1 MKKSERLWV
10 IVLLLKQHGKLTA
23 YELANNLEVTKRTI
37 YRDIDALSQ
46 MGIPIISEEGVSGGY
61 SLVPDYFLPCIHLYD
76 KEIILLELLLKM
88 SPQFQL
94 LDFEEETKSLNLK
107 LSHICKK
114 NDSMKNA
121 FSKIYFSVDNIVPIS
136 YVKGAF
142 ETILRALNENNQLNI
157 SYYTPIKNTVIDRKI
172 SPIHFLFCD
181 GCWYLNS
188 YCELRKEARMF
199 RLDRITKV
207 EYLKE
212 KIPTCHVESFNKS
225 TCSETVLVS
234 LEIEH
239 NLYNIIKDDMAMQNI
254 VKLTRNNNI
263 LILDLITHEIS
274 YFENLAFRNA
284 KDVNILSPEFLKDS
298 ILKKSKIILEKYIF
312 QN

>member
-46 MGIPIISEEGVSGGY
+46 MGIPIISEEGVYGGY
-61 SLVPDYFLPCIHLYD
+61 SLVPDYFLPCIHLYE

-88 SPQFQL
+88 SPHFQL
-94 LDFEEETKSLNLK
+94 SDFEEETKSLNLK

-121 FSKIYFSVDNIVPIS
+121 FSKISFSVDNIVPVS
-136 YVKGAF
+136 HAKGAF
-142 ETILRALNENNQLNI
+142 ETILRALNDNNQLNI
-157 SYYTPIKNTVIDRKI
+157 SYYTPLKNTVIERRI
-172 SPIHFLFCD
+172 SPIHFSFSD

-212 KIPTCHVESFNKS
+212 KVPTSHIEGFNKS
-225 TCSETVLVS
+225 SYSETVLVS
-234 LEIEH
+234 LEIEQ
-239 NLYNIIKDDMAMQNI
+239 NLYNIIKEDMTMQNI
-254 VKLTRNNNI
+254 VKSTYKNNI
-263 LILDLITHEIS
+263 LTLDIITHEIS

-284 KDVNILSPEFLKDS
+284 KEVTILSPEFLTDS
-298 ILKKSKIILEKYIF
+298 ILKKSQVILEKYNF
-312 QN
+312 LK